1 MELSISG
8 KKAIITGGSKGIGK
22 AIARELAKEGVDLGL
37 CARNKSDLIETADE
51 ITSNYDVKV
60 FTAVADTRDDSSIS
74 MFIDGAASNLGGL
87 DILINNAAAPGGLVM
102 GPLDQADPLELIKD
116 IDTKV
121 VGYLRSTKKSVPYMK
136 KGEWGRI
143 INIGGL
149 AARTAGAISGMRN
162 LALVHLTKTLS
173 NELGQFGITANIIH
187 PGATRTERTQPM
199 QENMAHTQGLSVE
212 DIEKK
217 ATQFIDIQRM
227 VEAEEI
233 ASLAVFLCSP
243 RASAIT
249 GESIAAGGGVG
260 TAVFS

>member
-1 MELSISG
+1 MELSITG
-8 KKAIITGGSKGIGK
+8 KKATITGGSKGIGN

-37 CARNKSDLIETADE
+37 CARNESDLIETADE
-51 ITSNYDVKV
+51 ITSNYGVKV

-102 GPLDQADPLELIKD
+102 GPLDQADPLELMKD

-173 NELGQFGITANIIH
+173 NELGQFGIT
-187 PGATRTERTQPM
+187 
-199 QENMAHTQGLSVE
+199 VE

-260 TAVFS
+260 SAVFS

>member
-1 MELSISG
+1 MELSITG

-37 CARNKSDLIETADE
+37 CARNESDLIETADE
-51 ITSNYDVKV
+51 ITSNYGVKV

-136 KGEWGRI
+136 KRGMGQNNQYWGF
-143 INIGGL
+143 GGKNCRSYQWD
-149 AARTAGAISGMRN
+149 AKPSPSPPN
-162 LALVHLTKTLS
+162 K
-173 NELGQFGITANIIH
+173 N
-187 PGATRTERTQPM
+187 
-199 QENMAHTQGLSVE
+199 
-212 DIEKK
+212 
-217 ATQFIDIQRM
+217 
-227 VEAEEI
+227 
-233 ASLAVFLCSP
+233 SLQ
-243 RASAIT
+243 
-249 GESIAAGGGVG
+249 
-260 TAVFS
+260 

>member
-22 AIARELAKEGVDLGL
+22 AIARELAKEGVNLGL
-37 CARNKSDLIETADE
+37 CARNESDLIETADE

-60 FTAVADTRDDSSIS
+60 FTATADTRDDSSIS
-74 MFIDGAASNLGGL
+74 MFIDNAASALGGL

-102 GPLDQADPLELIKD
+102 GPLDQADPLDLLDD

-136 KGEWGRI
+136 KAQWGRI

-149 AARTAGAISGMRN
+149 AARSGGAISGMRN

-199 QENMAHTQGLSVE
+199 QANIAHTQGLSVE
-212 DIEKK
+212 DIERK
-217 ATQFIDIQRM
+217 ATQFIDIKRM

-233 ASLAVFLCSP
+233 AYLALFLCSP

-260 TAVFS
+260 SAVFS